1 MRYIKNLNFETLN
14 LLNRIYKSSKKY
26 QTRQRAHCIILS
38 FKGFTI
44 SQLIEIF
51 NVHLNTIYNY
61 LDNWVQYG
69 LLSLYN
75 QKGQGRKSLIKTE
88 NEQFIKHVVKK
99 YPNQLKKVL
108 AILDKEKEIKMSLD
122 TLKRFI
128 KKNLN

>member
-1 MRYIKNLNFETLN
+1 MRYIKKLNFETLH

-38 FKGFTI
+38 FKGFSI

-61 LDNWVQYG
+61 LDNWELYG
-69 LLSLYN
+69 LLSLYD
-75 QKGQGRKSLIKTE
+75 
-88 NEQFIKHVVKK
+88 EQFIRHIVRK

-108 AILDKEKEIKMSLD
+108 AILDKEKGIKMSLD
-122 TLKRFI
+122 TLIRFV